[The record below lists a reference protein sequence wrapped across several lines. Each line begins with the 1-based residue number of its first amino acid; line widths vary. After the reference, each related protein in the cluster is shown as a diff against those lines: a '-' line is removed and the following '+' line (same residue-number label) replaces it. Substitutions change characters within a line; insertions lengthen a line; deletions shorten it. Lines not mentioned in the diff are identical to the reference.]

1 MIRRMLDT
9 ATHVKMPRERSHLE
23 TRRQKRL
30 TGARDMD
37 MSHRGDLPTAIFTS
51 GDDTDRGLPTQERL
65 ETLASRFTF
74 SDRAAP
80 S

>member
-1 MIRRMLDT
+1 
-9 ATHVKMPRERSHLE
+9 
-23 TRRQKRL
+23 
-30 TGARDMD
+30 MD